1 MPNDIDPLDYEER
14 LTQAGVPAEQAHV
27 HAETIGQVKAELEAL
42 EERAKPTPLE
52 EKVGQ
57 GFARIDK
64 ELVALNNK
72 IDSGL
77 VSLNTKIDSGL
88 AALDT
93 KIDSGLAALDIKI
106 DTGLA
111 AMNTKIDTGLAELNT
126 KIDRTKLELEAK
138 IDRNRAEL
146 EARIEKVKWQTIRW
160 TIGIVIAVCSLQGVI
175 IVNVL
180 R

>member
-14 LTQAGVPAEQAHV
+14 LTQAGVSAEQAHV

-52 EKVGQ
+52 EKVDQ

-72 IDSGL
+72 IDA
-77 VSLNTKIDSGL
+77 GL

-93 KIDSGLAALDIKI
+93 KIDSGLVAMNTKI

-138 IDRNRAEL
+138 IDLNRAEL